1 MGTRNHM
8 QLNENSSELADQNS
22 SVVQSSKS
30 TLQILSVCLHLN
42 HIASHKEFTDDR
54 DFIFFQQIKLNLL
67 HLM

>member
-1 MGTRNHM
+1 MDSLSPM

-22 SVVQSSKS
+22 SVGQSSNS
-30 TLQILSVCLHLN
+30 TLQILSVYLTPN

-54 DFIFFQQIKLNLL
+54 DCIFFQQIKLNLV

>member
-1 MGTRNHM
+1 MGSLNHM

-22 SVVQSSKS
+22 SVVQSSNS
-30 TLQILSVCLHLN
+30 TLQILSVCLTPN

-54 DFIFFQQIKLNLL
+54 DFIFFQQIKLNLV